1 MAKIKDPILFSKHY
15 GLEKLALEKK
25 GVLDP
30 VLNVDTKLFIDPM
43 LLETSKHPEMQ
54 AAHTTIT
61 EFFEL
66 IIKLLSNSKGE
77 GDLPWKTAFKK
88 FLFHEISGTCIG
100 YGAGIGGSG
109 WGRVKAKK
117 TMNTAKEI
125 IDLGIKD
132 PELFIA
138 IPLLEE
144 NIGPD
149 LISDM
154 VTNIVIENIIEFNA
168 RVLKDLKIKGE
179 EFNIKGLK
187 CRLAENAT
195 TNKKSPVFLL
205 PLDILRD
212 LPIAND
218 WEEVCTVASE
228 NQLLRDQVSGLIG
241 EIWRT
246 KSKRQK
252 SDIREKALSSK
263 QAFMALL
270 KTIQSVEP
278 KAYDVDK
285 DPDGLRSWIDIH
297 ENIAT
302 EFPLA
307 LSKPKAENI
316 NSLTELTEKIIEQ
329 YTWLIEE
336 RGLSRLLWVEKNKKR
351 VHESVAQMLF
361 FAVADCYA
369 KANNIDITPEAD
381 IGRGAV
387 DFKFSSGYEARV
399 LVEIKFSDHGYVV
412 SGYEKQLEIYKSAER
427 TNAGFYVVID
437 VGHMGTK
444 DDQLL
449 ALKSESIKE
458 RGSASE
464 VVFIN
469 GEVKP
474 SASKVH

>member
-1 MAKIKDPILFSKHY
+1 
-15 GLEKLALEKK
+15 
-25 GVLDP
+25 
-30 VLNVDTKLFIDPM
+30 
-43 LLETSKHPEMQ
+43 
-54 AAHTTIT
+54 
-61 EFFEL
+61 
-66 IIKLLSNSKGE
+66 
-77 GDLPWKTAFKK
+77 
-88 FLFHEISGTCIG
+88 
-100 YGAGIGGSG
+100 
-109 WGRVKAKK
+109 
-117 TMNTAKEI
+117 
-125 IDLGIKD
+125 
-132 PELFIA
+132 
-138 IPLLEE
+138 
-144 NIGPD
+144 
-149 LISDM
+149 M
-154 VTNIVIENIIEFNA
+154 VTNIVIENIIEFNT
-168 RVLKDLKIKGE
+168 RILKDLKINSE
-179 EFNIKGLK
+179 EFNIKCLK
-187 CRLAENAT
+187 CRLAENPT
-195 TNKKSPVFLL
+195 TNKKAPVFLL
-205 PLDILRD
+205 PMDVLRD

-278 KAYDVDK
+278 KAYDVNK
-285 DPDGLRSWIDIH
+285 DPDGLRSWIKIH

-302 EFPLA
+302 DFPLA
-307 LSKPKAENI
+307 LSKPKTESI

-399 LVEIKFSDHGYVV
+399 LVEIKFSDYGYVV
-412 SGYEKQLEIYKSAER
+412 SGYEKQLEIYKSAEK
-427 TNAGFYVVID
+427 TKKGFYVVID

-449 ALKSESIKE
+449 VLKTETIKE
-458 RGSASE
+458 NGEASE
-464 VVFIN
+464 IVFIS